1 MRCSVVG
8 GDAPAVLGETD
19 ERARPRA
26 AGSEET
32 KPSRLRV
39 WVSIRPR
46 IRFQPEFIANSLIQG
61 SVTLNSTERSSPFLS
76 SRGGYRLRLE

>member
-32 KPSRLRV
+32 KLSRLRV

-46 IRFQPEFIANSLIQG
+46 IRFQPEFIANSL
-61 SVTLNSTERSSPFLS
+61 TLNSTERSSPLLS

>member
-46 IRFQPEFIANSLIQG
+46 IRFQPEFIANSL
-61 SVTLNSTERSSPFLS
+61 TLNSTERSSPLLS